1 MRAMIIIALAFSL
14 ILCDEYYTVKSG
26 DNLYGIASRYSTTV
40 TQLCQWNNIQNPN
53 VIYIGQLLLV
63 RKSSPPPTPAPST
76 TSDQYYTIVSGDSL
90 SAIASRFGT
99 TVNQLC
105 QWNNIQ
111 NPDKIYAGQTIIVSK
126 GSSSTPSTPTT
137 GQYVTDAQMKAM
149 GWTNYN
155 LNDLN
160 NCLRTFNINTAARI
174 RHFISQCSHESAC
187 GRYTQELG
195 DYSYCSR
202 YDGRADLGN
211 TQPGDGCRFKGAGY
225 IQLTGRSNYQRFANY
240 MGDSR
245 IMEGVSYVATNYPWT
260 SAGYWWY
267 NNNMNALC
275 DSGASVE
282 QVTYRVNGG
291 DRGLEDRRYYYN
303 KACGI
308 FY

>member
-26 DNLYGIASRYSTTV
+26 DNLSKIASKYGTTV
-40 TQLCQWNNIQNPN
+40 TQLCQWNNIQNAN
-53 VIYIGQLLLV
+53 YIQVGQKLIV
-63 RKSSPPPTPAPST
+63 KKGST
-76 TSDQYYTIVSGDSL
+76 TPSQSTSDVQYYTVQSGDSL
-90 SAIASRFGT
+90 SKIASKYGT

-105 QWNNIQ
+105 QWNNIANANYIQ
-111 NPDKIYAGQTIIVSK
+111 VGQKLIVSK
-126 GSSSTPSTPTT
+126 GSSSTPSTPST
-137 GQYVTDAQMKAM
+137 GKQLVTDAQMKSM

-160 NCLRTFNINTAARI
+160 NCLNKFSINTPARI

-187 GRYTQELG
+187 GYYTQELG

-225 IQLTGRSNYQRFANY
+225 IQLTGRSNYQKFANY

-245 IMEGVSYVATNYPWT
+245 IMEGVSYVSVKYPWT
-260 SAGYWWY
+260 SAGHWWH

-275 DSGASVE
+275 DSGATVE
-282 QVTYRVNGG
+282 QVTYKVNGG
-291 DRGLEDRRYYYN
+291 DRGLEDRKKYYN